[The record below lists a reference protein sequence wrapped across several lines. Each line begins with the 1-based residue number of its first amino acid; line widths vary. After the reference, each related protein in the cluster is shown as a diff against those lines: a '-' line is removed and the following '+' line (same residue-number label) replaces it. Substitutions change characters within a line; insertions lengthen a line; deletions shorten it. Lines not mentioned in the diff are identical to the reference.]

1 MAKQIDMRKRL
12 MAMLQNDISLQQQ
25 ENALAKQ
32 SAKFHSKIAAKHQL
46 IKRQQR
52 KLEKLNQVANER
64 KEDQENRSAFEQSMR
79 DKLLREQ
86 QNLSEMQTELAT
98 KKQRRDEL
106 MGFVRTMSEATN
118 TYINLKALPAR
129 VKGVALRPEQGEWIP
144 FNCDAYDLKG
154 LNALWSR
161 LNEPSASTD
170 KWQQLFSAEPTAK
183 EKENANASLSS
194 IIEIDLTSPTAHR
207 SLAKMLEK

>member
-1 MAKQIDMRKRL
+1 MKYEFNIFS
-12 MAMLQNDISLQQQ
+12 NT
-25 ENALAKQ
+25 
-32 SAKFHSKIAAKHQL
+32 AAKHQL

-106 MGFVRTMSEATN
+106 MG
-118 TYINLKALPAR
+118 L
-129 VKGVALRPEQGEWIP
+129 
-144 FNCDAYDLKG
+144 
-154 LNALWSR
+154 
-161 LNEPSASTD
+161 
-170 KWQQLFSAEPTAK
+170 
-183 EKENANASLSS
+183 
-194 IIEIDLTSPTAHR
+194 
-207 SLAKMLEK
+207 

>member
-1 MAKQIDMRKRL
+1 
-12 MAMLQNDISLQQQ
+12 
-25 ENALAKQ
+25 
-32 SAKFHSKIAAKHQL
+32 
-46 IKRQQR
+46 
-52 KLEKLNQVANER
+52 
-64 KEDQENRSAFEQSMR
+64 
-79 DKLLREQ
+79 
-86 QNLSEMQTELAT
+86 
-98 KKQRRDEL
+98 
-106 MGFVRTMSEATN
+106 MSEATN